1 MSVIDLE
8 IVRSP
13 STSKYKDQFVVELR
27 FMHDDDSIT
36 ENDEVVFAASQKADV
51 IEFINALYTADEFVA
66 ENCREPE
73 EGEDD
78 EEFVAIFDKW
88 FSVFSGPGLTGW
100 PTDSNGN
107 YYANLDDVTVAYYD
121 ASGIRFEVEQV
132 EE

>member
-1 MSVIDLE
+1 MPVIDLE

-13 STSKYKDQFVVELR
+13 STSKYKDQFVVELQ

-36 ENDEVVFAASQKADV
+36 ENEEVAFDASQKDV
-51 IEFINALYTADEFVA
+51 VVEFINAMNAADEFVA

-78 EEFVAIFDKW
+78 EEIVAIFDKW
-88 FSVFSGPGLTGW
+88 LNYSNPGLSSW

-107 YYANLDDVTVAYYD
+107 YYASLTDVTVAYYD
-121 ASGIRFEVEQV
+121 ANGIRFEVEQV
-132 EE
+132 E

>member
-1 MSVIDLE
+1 MPVIDLE

-13 STSKYKDQFVVELR
+13 STSKYKDQFVVELQ

-36 ENDEVVFAASQKADV
+36 ENEEVVFEVSQKTDV
-51 IEFINALYTADEFVA
+51 IEFINAMDAADEFLA

-78 EEFVAIFDKW
+78 EEIVAIFDKW
-88 FSVFSGPGLTGW
+88 LNYSKPGLSSW

-107 YYANLDDVTVAYYD
+107 YYANLDDVTVVYYD
-121 ASGIRFEVEQV
+121 AAGIRFEVEQV
-132 EE
+132 EA